1 MILLIVILAT
11 YKFHLRFNVERKFID
26 LENKSKSNFVYANEI
41 HKNLDN
47 LKWISNFTNPKKDK
61 VFLKKVISILEKER
75 ESSYL
80 ITHYNFFLQ
89 FLIKIFTF

>member
-47 LKWISNFTNPKKDK
+47 LKWISNFTNPKKIK
-61 VFLKKVISILEKER
+61 
-75 ESSYL
+75 
-80 ITHYNFFLQ
+80 FF
-89 FLIKIFTF
+89 

>member
-41 HKNLDN
+41 HKNLNN
-47 LKWISNFTNPKKDK
+47 LKQSIDFSDYETHGSECLKNLRKRRKDQM
-61 VFLKKVISILEKER
+61 I
-75 ESSYL
+75 
-80 ITHYNFFLQ
+80 
-89 FLIKIFTF
+89 